1 MNTHPLRIA
10 ALTVAL
16 ASLGVALSAQ
26 MPGPDPG
33 HGRGRSHDQGPMGE
47 GHGFKALNL
56 SADQQAKVKAIHDS
70 HQAAFKAKGE
80 AAQAAH
86 KALGEAMANEAT
98 DAKTLRTLHD
108 AAAAAQFELLLEH
121 RAVRQEILPLL
132 SAEQKALFNKHPMGL
147 PPHGGRG
154 MGPGFGGPHHGGPG
168 HDGAG
173 PDAPPVKP
181 S

>member
-1 MNTHPLRIA
+1 MNIRSLRIA
-10 ALTVAL
+10 ALTAAVL
-16 ASLGVALSAQ
+16 SIGGALSAQ
-26 MPGPDPG
+26 MPGPNPAHG
-33 HGRGRSHDQGPMGE
+33 HGPMGE
-47 GHGFKALNL
+47 GHGFKGLNL
-56 SADQQAKVKAIHDS
+56 TTDQQAKVKAIHES

-80 AAQAAH
+80 EARAAH
-86 KALGEAMANEAT
+86 KALGEAMANDAT

-132 SAEQKALFNKHPMGL
+132 SADQKALFNKHPMGMS
-147 PPHGGRG
+147 PHHGHG
-154 MGPGFGGPHHGGPG
+154 MGPGFGGPMHGGSRHGGPG
-168 HDGAG
+168 PEGMG